1 MFIRKKKN
9 KSGSISVQI
18 IDTSGS
24 KDRLLK
30 TIGSTKE
37 KEKLKEL
44 LKQAR
49 SFISKYTGQEEI
61 QFEFVEDKEFLTNLK
76 SGLKNIQMI
85 GPELILGKIYD
96 EIGFNKIQEN
106 LFRDLVISRLVFPL
120 SKLKT
125 AEYLLRYRNISV
137 EVNKIY
143 RYLDKLEEQQK
154 QLVERISFNHT
165 LKLFNGKLSIVF
177 YDVTTIYFE
186 SSEEDELRKTGFS
199 KDGKHQCPQIILGL
213 LVSINGYPL
222 GYEIFEGNKFE
233 GHTIIPVIES
243 FKKKYK
249 LNKLVII
256 ADAAMLSK
264 KNIEEL
270 IQKDYEFILGGRIKN
285 ESDRIKKEIL
295 SHQFI
300 NGKSI
305 IIERDEN
312 TRLIVDYSISR
323 AKKDVKNRQRGLK
336 KLEKLLE
343 NQRLT
348 KKHINN
354 RGYNKYLKI
363 EGSVKISIDYE
374 KFNSDGCWDGLKGY
388 ITNSILS
395 KEEVIENY
403 KHLWQIE
410 KAFRISKT
418 DLRVR
423 PIYHRLPKRISAHIT
438 IAFCAYKLYKELER
452 QLNIKKSLISPSKAI
467 ELLKTIY
474 SFTVRLPESSK
485 ETTIIFANQKE
496 QVDLLNLFGFS
507 YSLN

>member
-9 KSGSISVQI
+9 KSGSISVQV
-18 IDTSGS
+18 IDTSGG
-24 KDRLLK
+24 KDRLIK
-30 TIGSTKE
+30 SIGSTNQ
-37 KEKLKEL
+37 KEKLQEL

-49 SFISKYTGQEEI
+49 YFISNYTRQQEI
-61 QFEFVEDKEFLTNLK
+61 QFEFVEDQKFLINLK
-76 SGLKNIQMI
+76 KGLKNIQMI
-85 GPELILGKIYD
+85 GPELILGKLYD
-96 EIGFNKIQEN
+96 EIGFNKIKEE

-143 RYLDKLEEQQK
+143 RYLDKLEDKQK
-154 QLVERISFNHT
+154 EIVERISVDHT
-165 LKLFNGKLSIVF
+165 IKLFGGKLSIVF

-186 SSEEDELRKTGFS
+186 SSQEDELRKAGFS
-199 KDGKHQCPQIILGL
+199 KDGKHQSPQIVLGL
-213 LVSINGYPL
+213 LTSINGYPL
-222 GYEIFEGNKFE
+222 AYEIFEGNKFE
-233 GHTIIPVIES
+233 GHTIIPVVET
-243 FKKKYK
+243 FKRKYGLKKP
-249 LNKLVII
+249 VII

-270 IQKDYEFILGGRIKN
+270 IQRDYEFILGGRIKN
-285 ESDRIKKEIL
+285 EPDRIKKQIL
-295 SHQFI
+295 SHKFI

-305 IIERDEN
+305 LIKRDEN
-312 TRLIVDYSISR
+312 TSLIVDYSLSR
-323 AKKDVKNRQRGLK
+323 AKKDIQNRNRGLK
-336 KLEKLLE
+336 KLEKLSE

-363 EGSVKISIDYE
+363 QADVKISIDYE
-374 KFNSDGCWDGLKGY
+374 KFRADSIWDGLKGY
-388 ITNSILS
+388 ITNSKLS
-395 KEEVIENY
+395 KEDVIENY

-423 PIYHRLPKRISAHIT
+423 PVYHRLPKRISAHIT
-438 IAFCAYKLYKELER
+438 IAFCAYKLFKELER
-452 QLNIKKSLISPSKAI
+452 QLEIRGSSLSCAKAI

-474 SFTVRLPESSK
+474 SFTVRLPESCNEES
-485 ETTIIFANQKE
+485 IIFVNQTE
-496 QVDLLNLFGFS
+496 QVELLNYFGFN